1 TVLVST
7 MFYGRHKIVSDE
19 DKGIFD
25 KATAE
30 TLWNTQVAMSDAT
43 GLPYANQIVGETPE
57 SIVNYI
63 KWFVEIDDHTPFL
76 IDSSAGEVRA
86 AAAKYCSEIGV
97 AHRAVHN
104 SINASIEQSE
114 IDVLTES

>member
-1 TVLVST
+1 

-43 GLPYANQIVGETPE
+43 GLPYPNQIVGQTP
-57 SIVNYI
+57 
-63 KWFVEIDDHTPFL
+63 
-76 IDSSAGEVRA
+76 
-86 AAAKYCSEIGV
+86 
-97 AHRAVHN
+97 
-104 SINASIEQSE
+104 
-114 IDVLTES
+114 